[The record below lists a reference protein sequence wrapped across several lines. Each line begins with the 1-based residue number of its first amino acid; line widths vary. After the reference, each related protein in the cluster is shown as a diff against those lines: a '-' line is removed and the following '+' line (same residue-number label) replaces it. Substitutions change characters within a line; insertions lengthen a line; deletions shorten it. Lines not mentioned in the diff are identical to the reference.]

1 MRKFSNELFDSPNPG
16 EWFTLDTS
24 TNIFVWFW
32 SKSYHWKKDQRRC
45 KKLCKKSKKSKDCK
59 KCKKFKK
66 CRPRA
71 KGPIQ
76 ARYILSILLCCYFP
90 GACEVLLTPQNHTVI
105 NWNTECHNMNMNMNN
120 VSLVQS
126 QTNWTLF
133 VRKVNFLAQIYIFLK
148 KKCNMYYNYNCYESA
163 FETMSVLW
171 WITECY
177 SAINATLFEEK
188 KWNNIFNLFFI
199 WNYVHIHRI
208 WHRLENLNCV
218 FLWIQML
225 CSWKFD

>member
-32 SKSYHWKKDQRRC
+32 SKSCHWKKDQRRC

-148 KKCNMYYNYNCYESA
+148 KKIKY
-163 FETMSVLW
+163 
-171 WITECY
+171 ITIIIAMKAHLKPWVY
-177 SAINATLFEEK
+177 SDGSLNAIL
-188 KWNNIFNLFFI
+188 L
-199 WNYVHIHRI
+199 
-208 WHRLENLNCV
+208 
-218 FLWIQML
+218 
-225 CSWKFD
+225 